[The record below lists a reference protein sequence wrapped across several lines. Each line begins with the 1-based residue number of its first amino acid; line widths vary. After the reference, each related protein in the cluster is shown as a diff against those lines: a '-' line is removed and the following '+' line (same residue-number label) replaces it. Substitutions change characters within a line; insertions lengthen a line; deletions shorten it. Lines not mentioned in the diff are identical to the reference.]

1 MYERVQNTYST
12 ITLGMPANCYF
23 SRKKDEETVTSKIDN
38 DSAGPESLR
47 KSFGWVLNLEVC
59 VT

>member
-1 MYERVQNTYST
+1 MNEKVQNTYST
-12 ITLGMPANCYF
+12 VTLGAPSNCYF
-23 SRKKDEETVTSKIDN
+23 SGKKDEETVTSKIGHG
-38 DSAGPESLR
+38 SAGPESLR